1 MVGNRPSVVGT
12 LAAIALI
19 CACQAAVDPVT
30 RESAVGGASTA
41 PEPQDPPEWLTLEVR
56 YSPRHSLGK
65 RRLDVLT
72 TNDGPAE
79 IVVTAIAL
87 RSDHFRPL
95 ASEVKNSHIRPDA
108 TVAVKADF
116 GPLEG
121 CDSSQE
127 LGAFV
132 LMDVSIDAADPI
144 ALRAPLD
151 SEPLD
156 RIRDVECSELA
167 VRRAVGVAFSDVW
180 ATEGSTVR
188 THLVFTHLEGE
199 EPVVVESVG
208 GMILFGMQPHPDREP
223 PLAILGPGADPLIVP
238 VDLTL
243 IRCDVHAVS
252 QAPDGYAFR
261 VWMAVGDRDPFAVT
275 VLAPH
280 SLQTQLEGLVDQCI
294 GV

>member
-1 MVGNRPSVVGT
+1 MVVA

-19 CACQAAVDPVT
+19 SACQAALNPVT
-30 RESAVGGASTA
+30 RESAVGGASTTPEA
-41 PEPQDPPEWLTLEVR
+41 PEDLSEWLSLKVR

-79 IVVTAIAL
+79 IVVTSIAL
-87 RSDHFRPL
+87 LSDHFRPL
-95 ASEVKNSHIRPDA
+95 APEVKHSRIRPGG

-116 GPLEG
+116 GSLED
-121 CDSSQE
+121 CESSTQ
-127 LGAFV
+127 LGAMV
-132 LMDVSIDAADPI
+132 LLDISIDDAASISLRVPVDP
-144 ALRAPLD
+144 
-151 SEPLD
+151 EPLD

-167 VRRAVGVAFSDVW
+167 VRGAVGVTFGDGW
-180 ATEGSTVR
+180 TREGSTVR
-188 THLVFTHLEGE
+188 AELVFTHLEGE
-199 EPVVVESVG
+199 EPVVVEAVG
-208 GMILFGMQPHPDREP
+208 GMILFGMQPQTDREP
-223 PLAILGPGADPLIVP
+223 PLAILEPGANPVIVP

-261 VWMAVGDRDPFAVT
+261 VWVAVGDRDPFAIT
-275 VLAPH
+275 ILASQ
-280 SLQTQLEGLVDQCI
+280 SLQSQLEELVDECI

>member
-1 MVGNRPSVVGT
+1 
-12 LAAIALI
+12 LAAIALT
-19 CACQAAVDPVT
+19 CACQAVVEPVT
-30 RESAVGGASTA
+30 QESAVEVASTTTN
-41 PEPQDPPEWLTLEVR
+41 EPQSPPEWLALEVR

-72 TNDGPAE
+72 TNHGPAE
-79 IVVTAIAL
+79 IVVTSIAL

-127 LGAFV
+127 LGAMV
-132 LMDVSIDAADPI
+132 LMEMSIDAADPI
-144 ALRAPLD
+144 AIRVPLD
-151 SEPLD
+151 PEPLD

-180 ATEGSTVR
+180 ATEGSGVR
-188 THLVFTHLEGE
+188 TELVFTHLDGGE
-199 EPVVVESVG
+199 AVVVESVG
-208 GMILFGMQPHPDREP
+208 GMILFGMQPDPDREP
-223 PLAILGPGADPLIVP
+223 PLAILEPGADPIFVP

-261 VWMAVGDRDPFAVT
+261 VWMAVGDRDPFAIT
-275 VLAPH
+275 VLPPQ